1 MGTGV
6 LLTHPHA
13 ENYPSPSLQ
22 VGVFRQVSRRFCCG
36 KIAARP
42 AVQTRMRPASSGARR
57 ILVSVQLRTTLQ
69 AVVVFIGLVLLV
81 LFLIAFVF
89 GLGV

>member
-6 LLTHPHA
+6 LLTHPPA
-13 ENYPSPSLQ
+13 ESQPSPSIQ
-22 VGVFRQVSRRFCCG
+22 VGVFRQVSRRVCCG
-36 KIAARP
+36 KIAACP

-81 LFLIAFVF
+81 LFLIASMF